1 MSPNFSQVFG
11 TVSPSLTDPCV
22 PEVARRKQHSR
33 LVSGTEA
40 SHEEGWNGMEQE
52 KGTQWSASHG
62 MALYS
67 SKRIS
72 TRSNSRSQLNCS
84 PSSVEPCLGKECVSF
99 NFQGET
105 V

>member
-1 MSPNFSQVFG
+1 MKK
-11 TVSPSLTDPCV
+11 
-22 PEVARRKQHSR
+22 A
-33 LVSGTEA
+33 
-40 SHEEGWNGMEQE
+40 GMVWEQE
-52 KGTQWSASHG
+52 KGTQWSASHW

-72 TRSNSRSQLNCS
+72 TRTDSRNQLNCP

-99 NFQGET
+99 NFQGKT